1 MDVVYRR
8 FGFWRRTFG
17 HQWRHPLD
25 CDRAGAESAGLGH
38 PRRTAG
44 LDAHPQRAAELVDMG
59 FYLYLFIDPAKVWVE
74 LKYSKRV
81 PLVFLHLL
89 GLMLLATVPEA
100 LRLAEASG
108 SRSFR

>member
-1 MDVVYRR
+1 M
-8 FGFWRRTFG
+8 
-17 HQWRHPLD
+17 
-25 CDRAGAESAGLGH
+25 
-38 PRRTAG
+38 
-44 LDAHPQRAAELVDMG
+44 
-59 FYLYLFIDPAKVWVE
+59 YLFIDPAKVWVE